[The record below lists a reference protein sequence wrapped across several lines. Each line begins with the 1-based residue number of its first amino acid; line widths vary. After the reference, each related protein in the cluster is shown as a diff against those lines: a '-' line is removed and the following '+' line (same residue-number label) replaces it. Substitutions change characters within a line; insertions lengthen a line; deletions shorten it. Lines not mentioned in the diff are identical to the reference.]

1 MLGCKVEVRGGEAAE
16 KLRLSYTTCACRCE
30 KLGVVAVKAA
40 VKAAVTVEAG
50 TSVARAAEKAVVM
63 AVEARATVTMG
74 EARALSRAAP
84 WAYLWIIQEQ
94 LESNQLQS
102 SLLTQPLRAP

>member
-30 KLGVVAVKAA
+30 KLGVVA